1 MGPYFLLHSDN
12 LLTIIMWD
20 EIIKVGRSDKRM
32 ATSPAQLKANKK
44 YQEEKLEEI
53 KFRVPKG
60 RKTQIQVH
68 AKKQG
73 ESTNAF
79 ILRAVD
85 QTIQSD
91 EQERHD
97 KYYDRV

>member
-1 MGPYFLLHSDN
+1 MP
-12 LLTIIMWD
+12 
-20 EIIKVGRSDKRM
+20 
-32 ATSPAQLKANKK
+32 TSKAQLRANKK

-60 RKTQIQVH
+60 KKVIIQEH
-68 AKKQG
+68 AKRQG

-85 QTIQSD
+85 ETIQLD
-91 EQERHD
+91 ENKNNDIQHP
-97 KYYDRV
+97 